1 MRRKLLLLPLLVAC
15 ILLLS
20 AVSLARPEPEGYGD
34 RFVGFHIVADS
45 RSRPLLNCEDG
56 NWSSYAGR
64 QVLWGVKTGDCYE
77 FPGLPGKNC
86 FLEWLYEG
94 GEPCLSSCS
103 QLADT
108 FLTMG
113 DKQSITATLYSSAEV
128 LRFFRV
134 YQTADGRIYLDGS
147 GNGYSGAVGGFA
159 VTEDRTWTERSGDA
173 VTREESFHIEVS
185 VKEPPAVVEAAVK
198 CFSSG
203 DALLEEQIFDGSGE
217 GTEVALPVG
226 TAWVLVEE
234 RSAEGAVART
244 VHTPGGEEDTHTIWF
259 PDGVF
264 YRPFV
269 LTFVQ

>member
-1 MRRKLLLLPLLVAC
+1 MRRNFLLLPLFLAC

-20 AVSLARPEPEGYGD
+20 TVSLARPEPEGYGD
-34 RFVGFHIVADS
+34 RFVGFHIVNDS
-45 RSRPLLNCEDG
+45 HSASLPDYEDG
-56 NWSSYAGR
+56 NWSFYAGKR
-64 QVLWGVKTGDCYE
+64 VLWGVKTGDYYE
-77 FPGLPGKNC
+77 FPGMEGKNC

-113 DKQSITATLYSSAEV
+113 DKQSLSATLYSSAQA
-128 LRFFRV
+128 LRFFRA

-147 GNGYSGAVGGFA
+147 GNGYSGAGGGFA
-159 VTEDRTWTERSGDA
+159 VTEDRTWTERAGDA
-173 VTREESFHIEVS
+173 VTQEESFHIEVS
-185 VKEPPAVVEAAVK
+185 VAEPPAVAEVAVK
-198 CFSSG
+198 CFGAG
-203 DALLEEQIFDGSGE
+203 DALLEARTFDGSGE
-217 GTEVALPVG
+217 GAEIALPVD

-234 RSAEGAVART
+234 RTAEGEVVRT
-244 VHTPGGEEDTHTIWF
+244 VHTPGGEENTHTVWF

-269 LTFVQ
+269 LTFVP

>member
-1 MRRKLLLLPLLVAC
+1 MKRNFLLLPLLLAC

-45 RSRPLLNCEDG
+45 RSHPLLNYEDG

-64 QVLWGVKTGDCYE
+64 QVLWGVKNGDYYE

-86 FLEWLYEG
+86 FLEWLYEDS
-94 GEPCLSSCS
+94 EPCLSSCS

-113 DKQSITATLYSSAEV
+113 DKQSITATLYSSAET
-128 LRFFRV
+128 LRFFQV

-147 GNGYSGAVGGFA
+147 GNGYSGAGAGFG

-173 VTREESFHIEVS
+173 VTREESFHIAVS
-185 VKEPPAVVEAAVK
+185 VEEPPAVTQAVVK
-198 CFSSG
+198 CFDSQ
-203 DALLEEQIFDGSGE
+203 DALLDEQTFDGSGDE
-217 GTEVALPVG
+217 AQVALPTG

-234 RSAEGAVART
+234 HTADGEVVRT
-244 VHTPGGEEDTHTIWF
+244 AYTPGGEENTHTIWF
-259 PDGVF
+259 PDGDF
-264 YRPFV
+264 YTPFV
-269 LTFVQ
+269 LTFAS

>member
-1 MRRKLLLLPLLVAC
+1 MRRKFLLLPLFLAC
-15 ILLLS
+15 VLLLS

-34 RFVGFHIVADS
+34 RFMGFHIVNDS
-45 RSRPLLNCEDG
+45 RSASLPDYDDG
-56 NWSSYAGR
+56 NWSAYAGKR
-64 QVLWGVKTGDCYE
+64 VLWGVKTGDYYE

-108 FLTMG
+108 FLAVG
-113 DKQSITATLYSSAEV
+113 DKQSITATLYSSAEI
-128 LRFFRV
+128 LRFFQV
-134 YQTADGRIYLDGS
+134 YQTADGRVYLDGS
-147 GNGYSGAVGGFA
+147 GNGYSGAGGGFG

-173 VTREESFHIEVS
+173 ITREESFHIKVS
-185 VKEPPAVVEAAVK
+185 VEELPAVARAVVKYFDAA
-198 CFSSG
+198 
-203 DALLEEQIFDGSGE
+203 DALLAEEALDGSGE
-217 GTEVALPVG
+217 GAEVVLPAG

-234 RSAEGAVART
+234 RTAEGTVART
-244 VHTPGGEEDTHTIWF
+244 VHTPGDEEDTHTIWF

-269 LTFVQ
+269 LTFA

>member
-1 MRRKLLLLPLLVAC
+1 MRRNFLLLPLFLAG

-20 AVSLARPEPEGYGD
+20 AVSLARPEPEGYED
-34 RFVGFHIVADS
+34 RFVGFHIVNDS
-45 RSRPLLNCEDG
+45 HSASLPDYEDG
-56 NWSSYAGR
+56 NWSSYAGKR
-64 QVLWGVKTGDCYE
+64 VLWGVKNGDYYE

-108 FLTMG
+108 YLTMG
-113 DKQSITATLYSSAEV
+113 DKQSITATLYSSAEL

-147 GNGYSGAVGGFA
+147 GNGYSGAGDGFA
-159 VTEDRTWTERSGDA
+159 VTEDRTWTERTGDA
-173 VTREESFHIEVS
+173 ITREESFHIEVA

-198 CFSSG
+198 CFG
-203 DALLEEQIFDGSGE
+203 AEDTLLEEQIFDGSGE
-217 GTEVALPVG
+217 GAEVVLPAG

-234 RSAEGAVART
+234 RTGEGTVART
-244 VHTPGGEEDTHTIWF
+244 VHTPGDEEDTHTVWF

-269 LTFVQ
+269 LTFAR